1 MRHRIRLVVV
11 DKARGISLILA
22 EAAPRIGDVDV
33 EVVSDR
39 APKADAVKALLVARA
54 RRRHPEAARREIRS
68 LDGNAELEPVRLIA
82 EEHVLKAEAAPR
94 ASEVQPP
101 ARLLRFDPDA
111 LEVAVVPRPCLLPSV
126 RAQGIFTAQV
136 AVVVVAVRLALCLD
150 RPDVVDL
157 HVEAQ
162 IHVETVRAAVERIGV
177 GVLVVVVLRAHEAV
191 HLEAFDCL
199 TVLADVLRVLLDL
212 GAQRGKLRTVLLFQL
227 FEHRPRA
234 DVEVRR
240 LHGACGDRR
249 HLVAAHRAVAL
260 ERAVCVALDD
270 AVFREVVERF
280 VAPMIFGHIA
290 EAVRAVGSERS
301 RAQRGERQG
310 EERRPLLVESHP
322 CPFLSV

>member
-1 MRHRIRLVVV
+1 M
-11 DKARGISLILA
+11 
-22 EAAPRIGDVDV
+22 
-33 EVVSDR
+33 SDR

-68 LDGNAELEPVRLIA
+68 LDGNAELETVRLIA
-82 EEHVLKAEAAPR
+82 EEHVLKAETAPR

-101 ARLLRFDPDA
+101 AVLLRFDPDA
-111 LEVAVVPRPCLLPSV
+111 LEVAVVPRPCLLGV
-126 RAQGIFTAQV
+126 LVHGVLAAQV
-136 AVVVVAVRLALCLD
+136 AVVVVAVRLALRLD

-162 IHVETVRAAVERIGV
+162 IHVETVRTAVERIGV
-177 GVLVVVVLRAHEAV
+177 GVLVVVLRAHEAV
-191 HLEAFDCL
+191 HLEAFDRL

-212 GAQRGKLRTVLLFQL
+212 GAQRGKLRAVLFFQL

-240 LHGACGDRR
+240 LHGACGDRC

-260 ERAVCVALDD
+260 ERAICIALYD
-270 AVFREVVERF
+270 AVLREVVERF

-290 EAVRAVGSERS
+290 EAVRAVGGERS
-301 RAQRGERQG
+301 RAQRSERQG

>member
-1 MRHRIRLVVV
+1 MRHIHLVVV
-11 DKARGISLILA
+11 NKSRSVALVLA

-33 EVVSDR
+33 EVVSDGT
-39 APKADAVKALLVARA
+39 PKADAVKALLVARA
-54 RRRHPEAARREIRS
+54 CRRHPEAARREIRS
-68 LDGNAELEPVRLIA
+68 LDGNAELETVRLIA
-82 EEHVLKAEAAPR
+82 EEHVLEAETAPR

-101 ARLLRFDPDA
+101 AVLLRFDPDA
-111 LEVAVVPRPCLLPSV
+111 LEVAVVPRPCLLGV
-126 RAQGIFTAQV
+126 LVHGVLAAQV
-136 AVVVVAVRLALCLD
+136 AVVVVAVRLALRFD

-199 TVLADVLRVLLDL
+199 AVLLDVLRVLLDL
-212 GAQRGKLRTVLLFQL
+212 GAQRGKLRAVLLFQL

-270 AVFREVVERF
+270 AVLREVVERF

-290 EAVRAVGSERS
+290 EAVRTVGGERR

-310 EERRPLLVESHP
+310 EERRLLLVESHP

>member
-1 MRHRIRLVVV
+1 MRHRICLVVV
-11 DKARGISLILA
+11 DKTRGVALVLA
-22 EAAPRIGDVDV
+22 KAAPRIGDVDV
-33 EVVSDR
+33 EIVSDR
-39 APKADAVKALLVARA
+39 APKTDAVKTLLISRA

-68 LDGNAELEPVRLIA
+68 LDGNAELETVRLIA
-82 EEHVLKAEAAPR
+82 EEHVLEAKSSPGA
-94 ASEVQPP
+94 AEVQPP
-101 ARLLRFDPDA
+101 AVLLRFDPDA
-111 LEVAVVPRPCLLPSV
+111 LEVAVVPRPRLLGV
-126 RAQGIFTAQV
+126 VVHRVFAAQV
-136 AVVVVAVRLALCLD
+136 SVVVVAVRLALRFD
-150 RPDVVDL
+150 RPDVVDF

-199 TVLADVLRVLLDL
+199 AVLLDVLRVLLDL
-212 GAQRGKLRTVLLFQL
+212 GAQRGKLRAVLLFQL

-260 ERAVCVALDD
+260 ERAVCIALDD
-270 AVFREVVERF
+270 AVLREVVERF

-290 EAVRAVGSERS
+290 EAVRAVGGERS

-310 EERRPLLVESHP
+310 EERRLLLVESHP